1 MYLAEIPTRVAG
13 IPCLIG
19 VTYFYKVSGNPYADN
34 DWDYKGYTDSDWVV
48 LTTKGKEAP
57 WLDKKVT
64 DKDVERIRTLID
76 NYMED
81 QAHEAAYP

>member
-1 MYLAEIPTRVAG
+1 MYITEIPTRVAG

-19 VTYFYKVSGNPYADN
+19 VKYFYKVRGNPRADN
-34 DWDYKGYTDSDWVV
+34 DWDYWGYTDSDWVV

-64 DKDVERIRTLID
+64 DAEADRIRVLIEKH
-76 NYMED
+76 MEE
-81 QAHEAAYP
+81 QAYDL